1 MHLFHLISSE
11 GCSGHSA
18 GPLVLAPA
26 SPVDSQV
33 PPIAF
38 PCAITSVFHASSVGL
53 RVAEEWTE
61 NQRSAV
67 THLRMQ
73 GNKIGKTENGSLLPE
88 PVSFVG
94 ASSPHAAQPEDVI
107 NANRTH
113 KILCAET
120 LSLRWWHASR

>member
-11 GCSGHSA
+11 GSSRHTA
-18 GPLVLAPA
+18 GPLLPAPA
-26 SPVDSQV
+26 SPADSQV

-38 PCAITSVFHASSVGL
+38 QCAIMSVFHTSSLGL
-53 RVAEEWTE
+53 RVAEEWME

-67 THLRMQ
+67 THLWMQ
-73 GNKIGKTENGSLLPE
+73 GNKTRKTENGSLLPE

-94 ASSPHAAQPEDVI
+94 ASLPHAAQPEDVI
-107 NANRTH
+107 KANRTH

-120 LSLRWWHASR
+120 L